1 MRRNAA
7 AICGPVH
14 ARLITQA
21 RCAAGFASV
30 TPKGAVYRAR
40 GPDDNMDDE
49 R

>member
-7 AICGPVH
+7 ACSPVH
-14 ARLITQA
+14 ARLISQA
-21 RCAAGFASV
+21 RRAAGLAAV

-40 GPDDNMDDE
+40 GLDDNMEDE

>member
-7 AICGPVH
+7 ACGPVH

-40 GPDDNMDDE
+40 GPDDNMEDE